1 MRIFSAG
8 ALFTLF
14 CVSLSATPMV
24 APRLAV
30 ETAETELFERP
41 LLDRTTARELAR
53 FTATP
58 RPPRLVANLR
68 QEASVETLARP
79 VELLPASELGK
90 ISVDGAATLRLR
102 IEANAP
108 GTVLWLAGEDD
119 EELERFEPGQLATWG
134 PTTRGATVFIQ
145 VERGAVASV
154 TAFAAGAPQTNSSGA
169 TCLKDVACAATEE
182 LPELADASRAIA
194 MIRFVRGDAS
204 YVCTGALLN
213 DAAHSGIPYFLTAR
227 HCISTA
233 AEAASIE
240 AVWDERSDS
249 CGNPGA
255 KRKST
260 RTYGAQLL
268 AASPETD
275 VALLRLDRIP
285 PNRVFL
291 GVTLEPLTDGAP
303 TYRLSHAGGLPQT
316 YSAGVVRADGP
327 GCTSAPRSHFIYTS
341 ASTGTVTTGSS
352 GAPLLLPGLRVAG
365 QLLGMCGPSPNDACA
380 IYNDAVDGSI
390 AASWP
395 LLAPFLDPPVTS
407 RRRSAR
413 H

>member
-8 ALFTLF
+8 VLFTFF
-14 CVSLSATPMV
+14 CVSLHAMPLV
-24 APRLAV
+24 APRL
-30 ETAETELFERP
+30 TAEIAEPESFEQP
-41 LLDRTTARELAR
+41 LLDRAAARELAH
-53 FTATP
+53 FTAA
-58 RPPRLVANLR
+58 RREPRLAPNLQ
-68 QEASVETLARP
+68 QEASVETLGSP
-79 VELLPASELGK
+79 LQLLPASELAK

-102 IEANAP
+102 IEAAP
-108 GTVLWLAGEDD
+108 GTVLWLAGDNDD
-119 EELERFEPGQLATWG
+119 ELERFEPGELATWG
-134 PTTRGATVFIQ
+134 PTTRGSTVFVT
-145 VERGAVASV
+145 VERGEAPSV
-154 TAFAAGAPQTNSSGA
+154 TAFAAGAPQTTGTA
-169 TCLKDVACAATEE
+169 ACLKDLACAATEE

-213 DAAHSGIPYFLTAR
+213 DAVHSGIPYFLTAR

-233 AEAASIE
+233 EEAASIE

-249 CGNPGA
+249 CGNPST

-268 AASPETD
+268 AASAETD

-291 GVTLEPLTDGAP
+291 AVELEPLAHGAA
-303 TYRLSHAGGLPQT
+303 TYRLSHADGLPQT
-316 YSAGVVRADGP
+316 YSAGVVRADGA
-327 GCTSAPRSHFIYTS
+327 GCASAPRPNFIYTS

-395 LLAPFLDPPVTS
+395 LLARFLDRPTAS
-407 RRRSAR
+407 RRRSTR